1 MCDLVK
7 GTEDEA
13 FCFLT
18 RFVYG
23 KKKKNCCLRNAIS
36 IRMFKLHTKEG
47 ILKDTHGDRLVHI
60 THL

>member
-23 KKKKNCCLRNAIS
+23 KKKKKICCLRNAIS

-47 ILKDTHGDRLVHI
+47 ILKDTHGDR
-60 THL
+60 